1 MTASSLQNIFSTQA
15 HYCHFNSQRMYAG
28 CPKAGHICT
37 RAGPLQAAYTSVTPQ
52 KMKKQQSS
60 TGREYWYGRPTSLE
74 DTKAYRNS
82 KIVNKLIQS
91 TQKEISPKTLEASP
105 VWSPILL

>member
-1 MTASSLQNIFSTQA
+1 MEDQHPLKTHKLTETQ
-15 HYCHFNSQRMYAG
+15 
-28 CPKAGHICT
+28 
-37 RAGPLQAAYTSVTPQ
+37 
-52 KMKKQQSS
+52 
-60 TGREYWYGRPTSLE
+60 
-74 DTKAYRNS
+74 